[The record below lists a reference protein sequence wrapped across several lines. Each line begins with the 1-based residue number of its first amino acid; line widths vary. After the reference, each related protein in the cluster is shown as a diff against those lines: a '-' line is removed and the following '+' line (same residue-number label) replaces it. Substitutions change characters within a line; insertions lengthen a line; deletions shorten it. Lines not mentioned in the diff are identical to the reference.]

1 MTNNRIKDTP
11 VQPKSKAM
19 GTVRREP
26 RKGEIPV
33 RLKQLFNRL
42 MKSSAEGT
50 QKNVS
55 YKNKEILDTGEIL
68 CFLHRRIF
76 KMKKRYRVTVKVE
89 YEITMDHTQTS
100 MKKAK
105 ADVQKLIDNY
115 LDKNNNLN
123 LRFLFN
129 NTKPKTIYR
138 VEIKD
143 EYDK

>member
-1 MTNNRIKDTP
+1 
-11 VQPKSKAM
+11 
-19 GTVRREP
+19 
-26 RKGEIPV
+26 
-33 RLKQLFNRL
+33 
-42 MKSSAEGT
+42 
-50 QKNVS
+50 
-55 YKNKEILDTGEIL
+55 
-68 CFLHRRIF
+68 
-76 KMKKRYRVTVKVE
+76 
-89 YEITMDHTQTS
+89 MDHTQTS

-123 LRFLFN
+123 LRSLFN

>member
-1 MTNNRIKDTP
+1 
-11 VQPKSKAM
+11 
-19 GTVRREP
+19 
-26 RKGEIPV
+26 
-33 RLKQLFNRL
+33 
-42 MKSSAEGT
+42 
-50 QKNVS
+50 
-55 YKNKEILDTGEIL
+55 
-68 CFLHRRIF
+68 
-76 KMKKRYRVTVKVE
+76 MKKRYRVTVKVE

-105 ADVQKLIDNY
+105 VDVQKLIDNY

-123 LRFLFN
+123 LRSLFN